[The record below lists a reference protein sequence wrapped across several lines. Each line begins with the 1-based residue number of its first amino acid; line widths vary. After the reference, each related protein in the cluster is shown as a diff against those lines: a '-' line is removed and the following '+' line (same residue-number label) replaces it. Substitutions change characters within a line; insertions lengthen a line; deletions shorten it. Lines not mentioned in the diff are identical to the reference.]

1 MIYTSKVIY
10 KDPLLTEFSAPVKI
24 RHWVSEAIEGAYYI
38 YLTHKHTQKK
48 RNLKIVMVFLFYLP
62 KFLWTV

>member
-48 RNLKIVMVFLFYLP
+48 EI
-62 KFLWTV
+62 